1 MSERPNVI
9 LYHYPFS
16 PYARKVF
23 WYLRLRSIPFT
34 QCIQPPILPRPDLST
49 KLGITYRRIP
59 VCAIDKDIYCDTS
72 LILKELGKRFPFC
85 ITKTC
90 GVKDLLA
97 DASELGAGGA
107 NVGVV
112 IELVENWANEVFVVA
127 GRLLPGNLP
136 LLKDEKFLKDR
147 GRYWAPGAMSG
158 TREEALASMRRLFH
172 AVETIFLGG
181 GKKWILSGDKPTVA
195 DLMAIWPLDWVTT
208 IPNALSLDPTIPTA
222 ALITPTTYPL
232 TFAWISRFQSL
243 CKSLP
248 PGKTIVPTLTGQE
261 AKENILA
268 ATAMASE
275 LGVDEDDPLGLK
287 KGEMVEVV
295 PTDSGVLNPQRGRLL
310 GLGIGEVVLEV
321 DVPNTGGKVV
331 RVHFPRRN
339 YRITRVEVEGK
350 ANL

>member
-49 KLGITYRRIP
+49 QLGITYRRIP
-59 VCAIDKDIYCDTS
+59 VCTIDKDIYCDTS
-72 LILKELGKRFPFC
+72 LILKELDKRFPYC
-85 ITKTC
+85 IPKTC

-97 DASELGAGGA
+97 DAGFCGG
-107 NVGVV
+107 G
-112 IELVENWANEVFVVA
+112 EVVA
-127 GRLLPGNLP
+127 GNLP

-147 GRYWAPGAMSG
+147 GRYWATGAMSG
-158 TREEALASMRRLFH
+158 TREEALASMRLLFH
-172 AVETIFLGG
+172 VVETIFLGG

-208 IPNALSLDPTIPTA
+208 VPNALSLDPTTPTA
-222 ALITPTTYPL
+222 ALITPTTHPL

-275 LGVDEDDPLGLK
+275 LGVDVEDPLGLK

-295 PTDSGVLNPQRGRLL
+295 PTDSGVLDPQRGRLL
-310 GLGIGEVVLEV
+310 GLGVGEVVLEV
-321 DVPNTGGKVV
+321 DVPSTGGKVV

-339 YRITRVEVEGK
+339 YRITRVRVEGK